1 MQQVTIIGMG
11 LIGTSI
17 GLALKGAQL
26 DHIQIVGTDMDSSAS
41 GKAKRKGA
49 IDKVSKNL
57 VSSIDGSGLVII
69 ATPVMAIKEIMKLI
83 GPYLSEGC
91 IVTDT
96 GSTKGIVLEWAKE
109 YLPKH
114 VNFVGGH
121 PMAGKEISGPDAAE
135 ITLFEQAS
143 YCIIPSPD
151 ASGDSVKTIVSLAE
165 TLGAIPFFLDAKEHD
180 SFAAAASHLPFILST
195 ILVNATNSSQSWD
208 EIAMLTSSGYRDISR
223 LASGDPEMS
232 RDICLTNSEEIIY
245 WIDESIKELYELRTK
260 IKDNNSD
267 SIIEIFI
274 KAWEARGGWL
284 AGVPKRKDTLKSNAV
299 PSLADSATTFL
310 MGDRF
315 AGRRR
320 EIIERTKRDPLKY
333 FRKQQKR

>member
-17 GLALKGAQL
+17 GLGLKEAQL

-41 GKAKRKGA
+41 GRAKRKGA

-69 ATPVMAIKEIMKLI
+69 ATPVMAIKEVMKLI
-83 GPYLSEGC
+83 GPHLSENC

-96 GSTKGIVLEWAKE
+96 GSTKGVVLEWAAE

-114 VNFVGGH
+114 VSYVGGH
-121 PMAGKEISGPDAAE
+121 PMAGKEMSGPDVAE
-135 ITLFEQAS
+135 ATLFEEAI

-151 ASGDSVKTIVSLAE
+151 ASGDSVKTIVSLVE

-195 ILVNATNSSQSWD
+195 ILVNVTNGSESWD
-208 EIAMLTSSGYRDISR
+208 EIAGLTSSGYRDISR

-232 RDICLTNSEEIIY
+232 RDIFITNSEEIVY
-245 WIDESIKELYELRTK
+245 WIDESIKGLYELRNN
-260 IKDNNSD
+260 IKEGNSD
-267 SIIEIFI
+267 NIIAVFI
-274 KAWEARGGWL
+274 KAWEARARWL
-284 AGVPKRKDTLKSNAV
+284 AGVPKRKDTLKSTAV

-315 AGRRR
+315 AERRR
-320 EIIERTKRDPLKY
+320 DIVERTKRDPLKY
-333 FRKQQKR
+333 FRKRQKR